1 MELKDYEA
9 AISESK
15 KAIELGKQF
24 RGDFSLM
31 AKAYAR
37 IGNAYAVQDKYDE
50 ALAAYESSLMED
62 YDEKV
67 YKKKNEVKKKKKKA
81 EELAFLSP
89 EISEQ
94 EKQKGNELFQA
105 GDCKRL

>member
-1 MELKDYEA
+1 
-9 AISESK
+9 
-15 KAIELGKQF
+15 
-24 RGDFSLM
+24 
-31 AKAYAR
+31 
-37 IGNAYAVQDKYDE
+37 
-50 ALAAYESSLMED
+50 MED